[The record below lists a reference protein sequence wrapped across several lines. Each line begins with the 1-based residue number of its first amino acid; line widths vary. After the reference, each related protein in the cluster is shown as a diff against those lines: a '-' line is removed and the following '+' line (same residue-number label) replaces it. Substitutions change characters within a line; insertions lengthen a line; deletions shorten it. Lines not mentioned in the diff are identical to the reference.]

1 MGALMLATPWSVPFC
16 SSERR
21 RSGSAAVEERSGACR
36 QSAIA
41 KLLVAEWND
50 RTACQGREKQRSKQ
64 YNIVE
69 LLSISASSMCRSI
82 GVKM

>member
-21 RSGSAAVEERSGACR
+21 WSGLAAVEERSGACR

-50 RTACQGREKQRSKQ
+50 RTA
-64 YNIVE
+64 
-69 LLSISASSMCRSI
+69 
-82 GVKM
+82 